1 MGVTAIVSPSYR
13 RAFLTDHTHGLAR
26 RNQPTSLGV
35 LLRFWMFLVHWWE
48 YVCISVQHISE
59 VVCVFVGF
67 ASHSSRVE
75 RVTYLQDRLVFIKIS
90 PNYEDHT
97 DVDSN
102 LEAVRY
108 GKIYFNGV
116 RIYMI
121 FSLKIQS
128 NPVWL
133 SLCGSNHL
141 NLGSVITVIRRCI
154 NHTELIGDLLT
165 KRIDLAIHLQ
175 KQTLRVHLS
184 HYARTEKQSHTSQ
197 RFTLSIRNTLPVNMA
212 FFGKMVAPRDE
223 RKRLS
228 PIQMPDFDDSK
239 IIKQFEKTLVGRVLN
254 PKQTHRVKALIAFL
268 SEVW

>member
-1 MGVTAIVSPSYR
+1 MGVTAIVSPCYR
-13 RAFLTDHTHGLAR
+13 WPFLADHTQGLAR

-48 YVCISVQHISE
+48 YVCINVRHISE
-59 VVCVFVGF
+59 VVCGFAGF

-75 RVTYLQDRLVFIKIS
+75 HVTFLRDRLVFIKIS

-97 DVDSN
+97 AVDSN
-102 LEAVRY
+102 LEAMRY
-108 GKIYFNGV
+108 GKISFNGV

-141 NLGSVITVIRRCI
+141 NIGSVITVIRRCI
-154 NHTELIGDLLT
+154 NYRELIGDLLT

-175 KQTLRVHLS
+175 K
-184 HYARTEKQSHTSQ
+184 
-197 RFTLSIRNTLPVNMA
+197 
-212 FFGKMVAPRDE
+212 
-223 RKRLS
+223 
-228 PIQMPDFDDSK
+228 
-239 IIKQFEKTLVGRVLN
+239 
-254 PKQTHRVKALIAFL
+254 
-268 SEVW
+268 